1 MGEYADD
8 GIDRDYGNFCD
19 YKTGT
24 GIYGEDSEI
33 YDLFDKNELDFGEDI
48 PVIKISGFEVLDFEN
63 VVKESEKA
71 WLLKFDKN
79 NVWCSKKYCRIKDNK
94 VMIPKWLYN
103 KMDI

>member
-33 YDLFDKNELDFGEDI
+33 YAH
-48 PVIKISGFEVLDFEN
+48 SA
-63 VVKESEKA
+63 VKPMHFS
-71 WLLKFDKN
+71 
-79 NVWCSKKYCRIKDNK
+79 RGI
-94 VMIPKWLYN
+94 
-103 KMDI
+103 